1 MINLI
6 TPSLWRMPQSFF
18 IFRLSRVGGNP
29 QCRKSIKVMKPINII
44 ITALLTM
51 FTLAQPVN
59 AALPKSAKM
68 DAANQALMGS
78 MTPNQALTQLD
89 SSSSMPTDV
98 TALSQDEYMQV
109 YRSGTMLPGEYPIE
123 QLLPTVEEGMP
134 APYGANIFA
143 GGYETERVEG
153 TNDDYLIAPG
163 DKISIW
169 LWGAINFADVT
180 TVDNQGNI
188 FIPEIGPI
196 QVQNIPASKINQLV
210 TTKLRSVYKQSVQ
223 IYVNLLTATP
233 VSVYISG
240 PVIRPGQ
247 YAGMASDSVLYFLKR
262 AGGIDAERGSYRKIQ
277 VIRNGKSL
285 VTIDLYDFIRK
296 GYMPTINFKDKDVI
310 LVEPQGATV
319 VVTTGAKN
327 PFRFEFTDNRAQGSE
342 LTNYAKPLTKISHVG
357 VVGTRTEG
365 PFSIYQPISEF
376 ADFTLMDGDKLF
388 FNDDWDAQVLDVKLE
403 GSFIGPSYFTAKKP
417 TKLYDLLNHVQVDPE
432 LADFSSIYIRRESV
446 ALKQKEMIDQSLDRL
461 ERNVYTNPTISSGE
475 AAIQV
480 QEASL
485 ISGFVARAKEIMPL
499 GKVIVSD
506 KGEIANINL
515 EQGDV
520 VVIPEKTDLIHIGGE
535 VLMPQSVV
543 FNSKATVTD
552 YIAWS
557 GGYTDRAN
565 YERLLIVHAN
575 GMITFH
581 DEESNSWM
589 AEGSA
594 LATLQPGDQI
604 LVLPRVVAKSMETVK
619 DLTQIIYQIAVAA
632 DVVAN

>member
-1 MINLI
+1 MTNFKKLI
-6 TPSLWRMPQSFF
+6 LSF
-18 IFRLSRVGGNP
+18 IFSF
-29 QCRKSIKVMKPINII
+29 MII
-44 ITALLTM
+44 GQIH
-51 FTLAQPVN
+51 

-68 DAANQALMGS
+68 DAANQALAGS

-89 SSSSMPTDV
+89 STSAETPDV
-98 TALSQDEYMQV
+98 TALSQGEYTQV
-109 YRSGTMLPGEYPIE
+109 YRSGTILPGEYPIE
-123 QLLPTVEEGMP
+123 QLLPIVEEGLP

-143 GGYETERVEG
+143 GGYETERIEG
-153 TNDDYLIAPG
+153 MNDDYLIAPG

-169 LWGAINFADVT
+169 LWGAINYADVT

-196 QVQNIPASKINQLV
+196 QVQNVPASKINQLV

-233 VSVYISG
+233 ISVYISG
-240 PVIRPGQ
+240 SVIRPGQ

-277 VIRNGKSL
+277 VIRNGKNL

-296 GYMPTINFKDKDVI
+296 GYMPNVNFKDKDVI

-327 PFRFEFTDNRAQGSE
+327 PFRFEFLENQAQGSE
-342 LTNYAKPLTKISHVG
+342 LTSYAKPLTKISHVG
-357 VVGTRTEG
+357 VVGTRKDG

-376 ADFTLMDGDKLF
+376 GNFTLMDGDKLF

-446 ALKQKEMIDQSLDRL
+446 ALKQKDMIDQSLDRL
-461 ERNVYTNPTISSGE
+461 ERNIYTNPTISSGE

-485 ISGFVARAKEIMPL
+485 ISSFVARAKQIMPL

-506 KGEIANINL
+506 KGEVANINL

-557 GGYTDRAN
+557 GGFTDRAN
-565 YERLLIVHAN
+565 YERLLIIHAN

-581 DEESNSWM
+581 DEDSDSWI
-589 AEGSA
+589 AENNV
-594 LATLQPGDQI
+594 LAPLQPGDQI